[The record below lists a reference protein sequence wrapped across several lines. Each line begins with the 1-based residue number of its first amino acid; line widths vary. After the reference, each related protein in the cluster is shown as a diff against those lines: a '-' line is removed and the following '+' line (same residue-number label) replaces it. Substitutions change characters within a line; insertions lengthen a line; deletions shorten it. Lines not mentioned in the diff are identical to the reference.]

1 MGVAVAAVVASPWMM
16 MSMMLVAV
24 AVAVRMLMMKTTLK
38 TALMLT
44 LLLTLLHL
52 ALMPLMLSSLLL
64 LLQLLLPLL
73 LTPGSSADSFAT
85 PTLLS
90 GFYTFLVCQRMIST
104 LTSKKVTIAK
114 VPAAF
119 RSEICYALPLT

>member
-1 MGVAVAAVVASPWMM
+1 MM

-64 LLQLLLPLL
+64 LLLQQLLPLL
-73 LTPGSSADSFAT
+73 LTPGSSADSFVT